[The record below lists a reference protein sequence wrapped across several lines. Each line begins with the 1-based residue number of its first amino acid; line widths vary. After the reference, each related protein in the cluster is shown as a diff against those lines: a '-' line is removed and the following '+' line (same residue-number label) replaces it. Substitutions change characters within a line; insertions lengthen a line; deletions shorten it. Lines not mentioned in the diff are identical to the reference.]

1 MTKKIPIIGIAT
13 GALYFISVG
22 LFLIT
27 KTEVALSV
35 WELMTIFSAPVV
47 LFVLLEL
54 STLLGVTSIYRN
66 GYRLPGMG
74 FFHGACIFV
83 HKLRR

>member
-35 WELMTIFSAPVV
+35 W
-47 LFVLLEL
+47 
-54 STLLGVTSIYRN
+54 
-66 GYRLPGMG
+66 
-74 FFHGACIFV
+74 
-83 HKLRR
+83 